1 MKQSNRVFRWA
12 ALLCGAMLPGLTA
25 SGQAPS
31 AAPVRV
37 ACVGDSITFGYGI
50 PEGKSYPS
58 QLQEILGNGWN
69 VRNFGVSGRTLLR
82 KGDFP
87 YWNEPAFQEA
97 KAFSPDVVVIML
109 GTNDT
114 KPQNWAHSAE
124 FVADYRDL
132 VKAFQELPSKPRVFV
147 CRPCPIA
154 EPGNFGLSDADIQRV
169 LLLVDSFAREEKLEV
184 IDIHG
189 ALAPHPEMFPD
200 KVHPDAAGAA
210 IMART
215 VAAVLTAKAKEAP

>member
-1 MKQSNRVFRWA
+1 MKQSKWTSR
-12 ALLCGAMLPGLTA
+12 
-25 SGQAPS
+25 S
-31 AAPVRV
+31 AAPAPVPVRV
-37 ACVGDSITFGYGI
+37 ACVGDSITYGHGI

-58 QLQEILGNGWN
+58 QLQEILGNGWV

-87 YWNEPAFQEA
+87 YWNEPSFEEA
-97 KAFSPDVVVIML
+97 KAFLPNVVVIML

-114 KPQNWAHSAE
+114 KPQNRVHAGE

-132 VKAFQELPSKPRVFV
+132 VKDFQELPGKPRVFI

-154 EPGNFGLSDADIQRV
+154 EPGNFGLNEADIQRV
-169 LLLVDSFAREEKLEV
+169 LLLVDRFAKEEKLEV

-189 ALAPHPEMFPD
+189 ALLLHPEMFPD
-200 KVHPDAAGAA
+200 KVHPDASGAA

-215 VAAVLTAKAKEAP
+215 VARALNGGVEPASTP